1 MVEII
6 QDVYYCSEFKKINEY
21 NYNFNVDLDVNIDIR
36 GNDKIKFKLID
47 FSIMNAMLNI
57 SNFHKNNL
65 FKVRY
70 NSIDYNI
77 IIPDGSY
84 TATILKD
91 VINTLLS
98 DLNIPLNFNYDKST
112 NKYILES
119 TAEILFYPLNCAL
132 LFGFINEP
140 LYYKTLNPNIKYYS
154 ETFTNMLPYSKI
166 ILTSDLV
173 LDTNTQQNFLRR
185 YNSNLGISNIICWF
199 SRDIPLFSTI
209 NYNNNNNELE
219 ISNKNIKNINF
230 NIINEYQEF
239 ILDAPSCYMHFQLI
253 IYDSTNWY
261 KKFYNIINDIA
272 YYLLSSYFKK

>member
-1 MVEII
+1 MAQII

-47 FSIMNAMLNI
+47 FSIMNTMLNI
-57 SNFHKNNL
+57 SNFHKNNS
-65 FKVRY
+65 FKIGY
-70 NSIDYNI
+70 NNIDYNI

-91 VINTLLS
+91 VINNLLIA
-98 DLNIPLNFNYDKST
+98 LNIPLIFNYDKMT

-119 TAEILFYPLNCAL
+119 TAQILFYPLNCAS
-132 LFGFINEP
+132 LFGFINAQ
-140 LYYKTLNPNIKYYS
+140 LYTFNANIKYYS
-154 ETFTNMLPYSKI
+154 ETFANMLPYSKI

-173 LDTNTQQNFLRR
+173 LDTNTQQNFLRS
-185 YNSNLGISNIICWF
+185 YNSNLGISNIVCWF
-199 SRDIPLFSTI
+199 SRDIPLFATI
-209 NYNNNNNELE
+209 NYNNNNEIE

-239 ILDAPSCYMHFQLI
+239 ILDAPVCFMHFQLI
-253 IYDSTNWY
+253 IYDNTNWH